1 MGRVIKQKGSNF
13 TDLWLATLRERR
25 LVDMASRTR
34 GAVAWG
40 HVIAGAAGFAAGLLA
55 SQLLECESKQ
65 KRGEA
70 LPDALKGL
78 KLHICESQYDLMRS
92 HVISC
97 GTDPDLSLSLSLLN
111 EPVSLLEKLEKTLWR
126 PRR

>member
-1 MGRVIKQKGSNF
+1 MLGVGPSDQTKRFKLHR
-13 TDLWLATLRERR
+13 DLWLATLRERR

-78 KLHICESQYDLMRS
+78 KLHICESLQLCVR

-97 GTDPDLSLSLSLLN
+97 DLM
-111 EPVSLLEKLEKTLWR
+111 WH
-126 PRR
+126 